1 MPSKNSVKQF
11 DVDSM
16 YHVYNRGNNKRQ
28 IFFDE
33 RDYAVFLSYLKYA
46 LLSDENISAKD
57 EVDTSQLSENSR
69 FELRRLGLAGK
80 LELVS
85 YCLMPNHFHLQFFQ
99 YNADAVTKIMRS
111 IATGYVMYFNK
122 RYGSSGSL
130 FQGVYKAAKVDADA
144 YYQHV
149 SRYIH
154 LNALDVG
161 EDFRQYKYSSY
172 KYYSAAAKADWVHPD
187 KGMLEM
193 SPEKYEEFVQ
203 DWIPYRKEIEEIS
216 KYLADN

>member
-1 MPSKNSVKQF
+1 MPSKNVTKQF

-33 RDYAVFLSYLKYA
+33 RDYAVFLSFLKYA
-46 LLSDENISAKD
+46 LMSDEDFHAKEQID
-57 EVDTSQLSENSR
+57 KSILTENNR

-99 YNADAVTKIMRS
+99 HDIDAITKLMRS

-122 RYGSSGSL
+122 RYETSGSL
-130 FQGVYKAAKVDADA
+130 FQGVYKASKINDDA
-144 YYQHV
+144 YYQHI

-154 LNALDVG
+154 LNALDIDA
-161 EDFRQYKYSSY
+161 DFKYYEYSSY
-172 KYYSAAAKADWVHPD
+172 KYYSDNAKADWVHTE
-187 KGMLEM
+187 KGINGMD
-193 SPEKYEEFVQ
+193 PKQYEQFII
-203 DWIPYRKEIEEIS
+203 DWIPQRKDAKNIAG
-216 KYLADN
+216 YLADK